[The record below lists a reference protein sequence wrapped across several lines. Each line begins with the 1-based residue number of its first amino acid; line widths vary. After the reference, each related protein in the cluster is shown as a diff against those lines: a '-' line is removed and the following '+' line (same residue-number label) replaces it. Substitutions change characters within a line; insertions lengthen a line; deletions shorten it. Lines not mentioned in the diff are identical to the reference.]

1 MENPPEQP
9 NQSDDSTPEKLK
21 IARVLDQSGGGFT
34 LEYENTLGKK
44 NTMRLDASSYEGA
57 VREARSYLGINAEG
71 SDADGIEWHVKS
83 VENKSVQAPGNS
95 RLV

>member
-9 NQSDDSTPEKLK
+9 NQPEEPIQEKLK

-71 SDADGIEWHVKS
+71 SDADGTEWHV
-83 VENKSVQAPGNS
+83 E
-95 RLV
+95 